1 MKARVSSFL
10 TIYIPKRKAP
20 TQHVTQCVE
29 SGDLCSVQWRG
40 RVPGLRLRPGPG
52 L

>member
-1 MKARVSSFL
+1 MKARVSYLQYTFL
-10 TIYIPKRKAP
+10 KAP